1 MEAGGGSS
9 LREALPGCIMG
20 IDRRKG
26 ATGRFYRAHL
36 SAALSS
42 LCFLAAIVGTGEQL
56 SFTMVS
62 TITSQLHHRPESHG
76 ANWLT
81 TETSDKPEQIVL

>member
-1 MEAGGGSS
+1 MDLVSERLCLS
-9 LREALPGCIMG
+9 G
-20 IDRRKG
+20 IIGKDGRKW

-42 LCFLAAIVGTGEQL
+42 LCFLAAIMGTGEQL

-62 TITSQLHHRPESHG
+62 TLKSWLHHRPESHG
-76 ANWLT
+76 TNWST
-81 TETSDKPEQIVL
+81 TETSDISEQIML

>member
-1 MEAGGGSS
+1 
-9 LREALPGCIMG
+9 MG
-20 IDRRKG
+20 KDRRKW

-62 TITSQLHHRPESHG
+62 TITSRLYHRPESHG
-76 ANWLT
+76 AKRSMS
-81 TETSDKPEQIVL
+81 EISDKPKQIMLYVQFPVILSQ